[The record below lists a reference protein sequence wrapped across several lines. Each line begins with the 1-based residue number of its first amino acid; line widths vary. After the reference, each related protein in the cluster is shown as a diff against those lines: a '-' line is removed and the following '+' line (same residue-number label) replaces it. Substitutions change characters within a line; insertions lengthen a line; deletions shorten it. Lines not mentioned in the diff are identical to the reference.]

1 MDSTNGIHHRQIIA
15 VAVTDSLFEHGVG
28 FLPGEEAVDD
38 TAIHRANVRVYQI
51 APECRFDDRDCSSV
65 SDNRGAVRVE
75 VAVQEYRNTRR
86 KLPRVHLISRLETMM
101 KMNKA

>member
-1 MDSTNGIHHRQIIA
+1 MDSTSPILTKSGRIW
-15 VAVTDSLFEHGVG
+15 
-28 FLPGEEAVDD
+28 
-38 TAIHRANVRVYQI
+38 
-51 APECRFDDRDCSSV
+51 CRDCSSV

-75 VAVQEYRNTRR
+75 VAVQEYRNTQR